1 MSDAIAGVGTTFKRS
16 DMASIPAFTTIAEVN
31 TINGPN
37 LSRDTID
44 VTSLDST
51 DGYKKFIGGFRDSGE
66 VTLNANWTIGG
77 YVDMKTDFETTSL
90 VDYEIVL
97 PDTGA
102 TTLSFSALVTALGMT
117 TPMNDKVSMDVT
129 IKISGEVTVT
139 S

>member
-1 MSDAIAGVGTTFKRS
+1 MSDAIAGVGATFKRS
-16 DMASIPAFTTIAEVN
+16 DMASSPVFTTIAEVN

-37 LSRDTID
+37 LSRDTAE
-44 VTSLDST
+44 VTNLSSPG
-51 DGYKKFIGGFRDSGE
+51 GYKEFIGTFRDGGE

-77 YVDMKTDFETTSL
+77 YVDMKTDFETSSL

-97 PDTGA
+97 PDTGE

-117 TPMNDKVSMDVT
+117 IPTNDKVSMDVT
-129 IKISGEVTVT
+129 IKISGETTVT